1 MRLLCFIFLS
11 LRNSAPPNHV
21 SNQSLILSCT
31 RGMEDSA
38 LISSADSIGKIKTLK
53 NVLLRFV
60 DEKDDLY
67 DYEEDFE
74 TRKKSN

>member
-1 MRLLCFIFLS
+1 
-11 LRNSAPPNHV
+11 
-21 SNQSLILSCT
+21 
-31 RGMEDSA
+31 MEDSA